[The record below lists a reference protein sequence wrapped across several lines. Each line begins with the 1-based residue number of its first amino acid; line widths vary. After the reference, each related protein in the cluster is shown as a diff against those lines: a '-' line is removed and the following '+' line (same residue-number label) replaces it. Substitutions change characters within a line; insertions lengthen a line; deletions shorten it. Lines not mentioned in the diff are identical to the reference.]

1 MVDRRTFLA
10 RTGLSLAGAAALT
23 ASCRAGTAAMADDSP
38 AFDPRSWDSVRQQ
51 FGTSPEFVHLAS
63 FFLAS
68 HPRPVREAI
77 EKHRKALDLNPFET
91 VEHNM
96 FGEPLVVEKK
106 IAEYIGGKA
115 EEIALTDS
123 TTMGLALIYLG
134 LPIKAGQE
142 MLTTDHDHYAQHESI
157 ALAAKRSGA
166 TVKRIP
172 LFEDHSKV
180 SEADIVDRIRK
191 AITPKTRTVGVTW
204 VHSSSGLKLPI
215 RQIAAVVA
223 EANKG
228 RAEDDRALLV
238 VDGVHGIGIE
248 DEKIA
253 EMGADLFSAG
263 THKWVFAPRG
273 TGFVW
278 AKPEIWPKMTPVIP
292 SFGGVPYVAWMMESN
307 IHDPAVHKAI
317 KDFTGQE
324 IKGTWGEWFSP
335 GGFHAFE
342 HQWSIPAAIDFHLAI
357 GKKRVAE
364 RIYELNDQAKEE
376 LAKMKHVKLY
386 TPMGSKMSA
395 GIICFDVEGMRPEA
409 VVAKLL
415 EKKVIA
421 STTPYR
427 VTYARLAPSLLNTPE
442 EIDKAL
448 GYIREMAG

>member
-1 MVDRRTFLA
+1 MAIDRRTFLFN
-10 RTGLSLAGAAALT
+10 TGLSLAGAAALT
-23 ASCRAGTAAMADDSP
+23 ASCRAGTAAMADEAAP
-38 AFDPRSWDSVRQQ
+38 FDPSRWDSVRQQ
-51 FGTSPEFVHLAS
+51 FGTSPEYVHLAS

-91 VEHNM
+91 VEHNL
-96 FGEPLVVEKK
+96 FGEPLIVEKK
-106 IAEYIGGKA
+106 VAEYVGGKA

-134 LPIKAGQE
+134 LPIKPGQE
-142 MLTTDHDHYAQHESI
+142 MLITDHDHYSHHESVR
-157 ALAAKRSGA
+157 LAAVRNGA

-172 LFEDHSKV
+172 LFDDHAKI

-215 RQIAAVVA
+215 RAIAAAVA
-223 EANKG
+223 DANKG
-228 RAEDDRALLV
+228 RADGDRAFLV
-238 VDGVHGIGIE
+238 VDGVHGIGVE
-248 DEKIA
+248 DEA
-253 EMGADLFSAG
+253 VADMGADLFAAG
-263 THKWVFAPRG
+263 THKWIFGPRG

-278 AKPEIWPKMTPVIP
+278 AKSDIWPKMTPIIP
-292 SFGGVPYVAWMMESN
+292 SFGNVPYVAWMMESTMQ
-307 IHDPAVHKAI
+307 DPAVHKAI
-317 KDFTGQE
+317 KEFTGHE
-324 IKGTWGEWFSP
+324 ITGTQGEWFSP

-342 HQWSIPAAIDFHLAI
+342 HQWAIPAALEFHKQI

-364 RIYELNDQAKEE
+364 RIHQLNDQLKEG
-376 LAKMKHVKLY
+376 LATMKHVKLY
-386 TPMGSKMSA
+386 TPRGHNMSA
-395 GIICFDVEGMRPEA
+395 GIVCFDVEGMKPEA

-415 EKKVIA
+415 TKKVIA

-442 EIDKAL
+442 EVDKTL
-448 GYIREMAG
+448 GYIREMA